1 MTAVTELA
9 GPFAGAGGRS
19 RTNRVLALD
28 LLPDADPHVF
38 ARCGHWT
45 KVERAPRVQCPGR
58 RFPEPNFLS
67 GETR

>member
-45 KVERAPRVQCPGR
+45 KVERAPEFSALVAG
-58 RFPEPNFLS
+58 FLNPIS
-67 GETR
+67 